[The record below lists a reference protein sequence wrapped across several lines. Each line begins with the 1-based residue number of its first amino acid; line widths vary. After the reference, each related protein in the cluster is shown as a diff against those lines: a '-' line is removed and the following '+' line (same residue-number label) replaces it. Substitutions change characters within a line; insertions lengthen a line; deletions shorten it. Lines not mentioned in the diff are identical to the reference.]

1 MTNKTLPKPPESNA
15 QVQEYM
21 PAVRKGLNSQF
32 VVLTS
37 KGWSVRPA
45 TEPTQAVV
53 FASKVDALNKAK
65 DEARTKHGEIFI
77 FDQNGALIGQ
87 EQA

>member
-21 PAVRKGLNSQF
+21 LAVRKGLNSQF
-32 VVLTS
+32 VVLTN

-45 TEPTQAVV
+45 TEPAKAVI
-53 FASKVDALNKAK
+53 FASKVDALSK
-65 DEARTKHGEIFI
+65 ARTEAKARRGEIFI

-87 EQA
+87 ETA

>member
-1 MTNKTLPKPPESNA
+1 MANKALPRPSQSNV
-15 QVQEYM
+15 QVREYM
-21 PAVRKGLNSQF
+21 SAVRKGLNSQF

-45 TEPTQAVV
+45 TEPAKAVV
-53 FASKVDALNKAK
+53 FTSKADALNRAKGEAKAK
-65 DEARTKHGEIFI
+65 QGEVFI

-87 EQA
+87 ERA